1 MQRLLLAVIF
11 FLSFSGSVGAEAPI
25 EPLALMPRVADYTL
39 MYWAEGFPSH
49 TPTAPWRRIIRTG
62 SYALALDT
70 ETLTIPHFGA
80 LPAGSDYA
88 TTARA
93 DDRAWESLPKADLS
107 LTIIVNGK
115 RYYKV
120 SGGKWSQF
128 GGPRLIDSGR
138 FVQRADVTDLVFATE
153 DGTILNAETRFET
166 VAWPDRLALILA
178 AKPGALPFPAGEAC
192 YGRVGGGYGLDGTN
206 HLEIPHRDDL
216 EKEKFTLELWAFVPT
231 DHKASEKVFP
241 WLVCKNAH
249 EQADGN
255 YGLVILNGRPQARMN
270 VGGGREQ
277 GFTVDAS
284 PQHPLKIEQWNH
296 LAMSYDGDML
306 KLYVNG
312 APTGGTKIGR
322 PRTFGKGGIAFGRRQ
337 DNSGDGYHF
346 RGAIDE
352 VRLYDRALSDA
363 EIRERFSNPQTA
375 LPGVTPVLSESFA
388 ENGMPSLS
396 RPTETW
402 TDGTMEIRFA
412 HAGGEQMQSRPTNG
426 AAGAWQEV
434 GLALDLTSME
444 RSAPSPVTV
453 SASETPSGKSRPV
466 SYEANRGWHRVDLDG
481 LELIL
486 PPGETE
492 RKNDALER
500 LKLVLANPT
509 DEEQVARLLFE
520 KTTGGIRQ
528 AIGAP
533 ITGVSAILRDASG
546 EPTGIPVQLS
556 KNWHNRPEG
565 GVYSGQWFHGFS
577 QVRLPAGATVEFE
590 LTLAY
595 GHWGGVAAASHAQLC
610 LIGWGS
616 NQLWDQSALGSWGE
630 SICYEPDQVQGECS
644 ILDVRPLMVGS
655 MNKEAKWGWTH
666 NVGGG
671 DFFRFFDSSGNRVP
685 HTAMRTAYERQGPC
699 LTEVTY
705 AGKIGSAI
713 THHETVSLTRSD
725 DLVRGTYR
733 MRLDVREAI
742 DFSRFVLFQ
751 IGADTYSYT
760 SEKKMA
766 LGNEA
771 GLIKEWSTTPGG
783 EIYRTEPVAVTGTSP
798 WVSLHEAAPRR
809 SPDQQGAWPN
819 RGLVIRS
826 WSAVL
831 GGRAADPWLAERGV
845 TARGSD
851 ASTIDILPPPGVT
864 RLEVGDYV
872 EATIEHLIV
881 PAAAAD
887 YYGPNAALKSALATD
902 GDTWRMIHREAVHTD
917 RTIELSIGTLK
928 RTHPAITIA
937 TVGDTAAGTIK
948 GGPAYVAITF
958 TGLSSPHGHVL
969 ILDGAPLD
977 QSIHGNDFWQTDF
990 DAATK
995 SWALTYNLPPTT
1007 GEARKFDFTRDRRR
1021 AEK

>member
-1 MQRLLLAVIF
+1 MHRLLPTLLF
-11 FLSFSGSVGAEAPI
+11 SLSFSAPGKAETRV
-25 EPLALMPRVADYTL
+25 EPLALMPRVGDYTL
-39 MYWAEGFPSH
+39 MFWAEGFPAH
-49 TPTAPWRRIIRTG
+49 TPAAPWRRIIRTG

-70 ETLTIPHFGA
+70 DTLMIPHFGA
-80 LPAGSDYA
+80 MPAGPDYA
-88 TTARA
+88 TTART
-93 DDRAWESLPKADLS
+93 DDRAWAALPPADLS
-107 LTIIVNGK
+107 LAIVANGK
-115 RYYKV
+115 RYENV
-120 SGGKWSQF
+120 GGGKWSQF

-138 FVQRADVTDLVFATE
+138 FVQRADVTDLVFAGE

-192 YGRVGGGYGLDGTN
+192 FGRVGGGFGLDGTN

-216 EKEKFTLELWAFVPT
+216 EQEKFTLELWAFVPT
-231 DHKASEKVFP
+231 DHQASEKTFP

-249 EQADGN
+249 EEADGN

-277 GFTVDAS
+277 GFTVDAA
-284 PQHPLKIEQWNH
+284 PPHLLRLEQWNH

-312 APTGGTKIGR
+312 TPAGGTKIGR
-322 PRTFGKGGIAFGRRQ
+322 PRTFGKAGLAFGRRQ

-352 VRLYDRALSDA
+352 VRLYDRALDDA
-363 EIRERFSNPQTA
+363 EVRERFSNPQTA
-375 LPGVTPVLSESFA
+375 LAGLSPVLSESFA
-388 ENGMPSLS
+388 GDGGQSLT

-402 TDGTMEIRFA
+402 TDGAMEIRFA
-412 HAGGEQMQSRPTNG
+412 HAGGEQMQSRSTKWTSG
-426 AAGAWQEV
+426 SWQEV
-434 GLALDLTSME
+434 ALALDPITME
-444 RSAPSPVTV
+444 RSVLCPVTV
-453 SASETPSGKSRPV
+453 SASEIPSGKLRPV
-466 SYEANRGWHRVDLDG
+466 SYDVDRGWHRVDLG
-481 LELIL
+481 GVEPII
-486 PPGETE
+486 PPGDNE

-500 LKLVLANPT
+500 VKLVLANPT
-509 DEEQVARLLFE
+509 GEERVARLLFE

-528 AIGAP
+528 RIGAP

-546 EPTGIPVQLS
+546 EPTGIPVQLG

-577 QVRLPAGATVEFE
+577 QVRLPAGTTVELE
-590 LTLAY
+590 ITLAY

-644 ILDVRPLMVGS
+644 ILDVRPLMVAS
-655 MNKEAKWGWTH
+655 MNKNAKWGWTH

-671 DFFRFFDSSGNRVP
+671 DFFRFFDPAGNRVP
-685 HTAMRTAYERQGPC
+685 HTAMRTAYERHGPC

-705 AGKIGSAI
+705 AGRIGSAI

-733 MRLDVREAI
+733 MRLDVREAV
-742 DFSRFVLFQ
+742 DFSRLVLFQ

-783 EIYRTEPVAVTGTSP
+783 EVYRSEPVAATGRIP
-798 WVSLHEAAPRR
+798 WISLHEAIPRR
-809 SPDQQGAWPN
+809 KPGGEGAWPN

-826 WSAVL
+826 WKAVL

-845 TARGSD
+845 TARGSET
-851 ASTIDILPPPGVT
+851 STIDILPPPGVN
-864 RLEVGDYV
+864 RLEAGDYI

-881 PAAAAD
+881 PRAAAD
-887 YYGPNAALKSALATD
+887 YYGPNEALKSALASD
-902 GDTWRMIHREAVHTD
+902 GDTWRMIHREAVGNEREVALTVGSLQ
-917 RTIELSIGTLK
+917 I
-928 RTHPAITIA
+928 THPAITIA
-937 TVGDTAAGTIK
+937 TVDDGAAGTIR
-948 GGPAYVAITF
+948 GGLGYVAITF
-958 TGLSSPHGHVL
+958 TGLTSPHGHAL
-969 ILDGAPLD
+969 TLDGMPLD
-977 QSIHGNDFWQTDF
+977 QSVHGNDFWQTDY
-990 DAATK
+990 DAVTK
-995 SWALTYNLPPTT
+995 RWNLTYNLPPATP
-1007 GEARKFDFTRDRRR
+1007 GKPREFALSRD
-1021 AEK
+1021 